1 MERSR
6 HVFLAAEGKIMEIA
20 EYEKMYKLEG
30 DYWWWVGRRKL
41 IKNILDKLDLNSA
54 AILDA
59 GCGTGINLKYLSG
72 YGAAIGV
79 DSSRDALNFC
89 RKRGIKNVSQGD
101 AERLSF
107 RDNTFDLITAL
118 DLLEHLDDNQALRGF
133 YRVLKPNGYLV
144 LTVPAFNFMWSPHD
158 EAAHHK
164 RRYNRRQL
172 KTILE
177 ANGFIIEKLS
187 HWNFFFFLPV
197 VLMRLLKRSR
207 KNQEVKTD
215 VAELPDIINSLFTS
229 ILEFESCLIRRLN
242 LPFGVSLVCLAR
254 VHK

>member
-6 HVFLAAEGKIMEIA
+6 HVFLAVEGKIMEIA

-54 AILDA
+54 TILDV

-79 DSSRDALNFC
+79 DSSQDALNFC
-89 RKRGIKNVSQGD
+89 RKRGLKNVRRAD

-107 RDNTFDLITAL
+107 QNNTFDLITAL
-118 DLLEHLDDNQALRGF
+118 DLLEHVDDNKALKGF
-133 YRVLKPNGYLV
+133 YRILKPNGYLV
-144 LTVPAFNFMWSPHD
+144 LTVPAFNFMWSQHD
-158 EAAHHK
+158 EASHHK
-164 RRYNRRQL
+164 RRYNKRQL
-172 KTILE
+172 KSILE
-177 ANGFIIEKLS
+177 ANGFIIEKVS
-187 HWNFFFFLPV
+187 YWNFFFFVPIAV
-197 VLMRLLKRSR
+197 VRLIKRSW
-207 KNQEVKTD
+207 KNKGAKTD
-215 VAELPDIINSLFTS
+215 VAELPRIINSLLTS
-229 ILEFESCLIRRLN
+229 VLGIESCLIRRLN
-242 LPFGVSLVCLAR
+242 LPVGVSLICLAR